1 MGRMPKKKKGVKDME
16 RGEKM
21 RTMITG
27 KRN

>member
-1 MGRMPKKKKGVKDME
+1 MGRMPKKKKRVKDME
-16 RGEKM
+16 RREKI